1 MALGIIAANTVTR
14 PLSIAII
21 GCGPAGQAAAI
32 LLSRQNHHIHL
43 FEQSPRLGP
52 VGAGI
57 LLQPIGLAVL
67 DELGALPR
75 ILQLGDPVHRLHGE
89 NDRGRVVLSI
99 AYADL
104 HPDLCGV
111 GVHRGMLFESLQS
124 LVASTATR
132 ISANRRMI
140 CFDGDLDAAPCLIDD
155 QHRREGPFDLI
166 IVADGARSA
175 LREHLGLTA
184 RATPYPWGALWL
196 VAPDHERRHAS
207 VLRQVYRSTTHML
220 GTLPTGRTTPGAPP
234 TVSLFWSLPADTH
247 AAVRAAGL
255 DVWKQSVRALTRSVD
270 DLLDQITSFDQLLF
284 AAYWDVVLHRSYRG
298 RVVCIGDAA
307 HAMSP
312 QLGQGANLALADASA
327 LAHALAATSDIT
339 AALAHFE
346 RMRRPAVRLYSWASR
361 LLTPVFQSSDE
372 WLAAPRDALGH
383 AMCRMPWVRRH
394 MLLSLAGV
402 KTGPLS
408 ATRPPLLTP
417 HHPRPTPQAAAP
429 R

>member
-1 MALGIIAANTVTR
+1 MR
-14 PLSIAII
+14 PLSIAIV
-21 GCGPAGQAAAI
+21 GCGPAGQASAI
-32 LLSRQNHHIHL
+32 LLSRHGHRVHL
-43 FEQSPRLGP
+43 FEQSPTLGP

-75 ILQLGDPVHRLHGE
+75 VLELGDRIHRLHGRS
-89 NDRGRVVLSI
+89 DRGRVVLSI

-104 HPDLCGV
+104 HPDLFGV
-111 GVHRGMLFESLQS
+111 GVHRGMLFETLQS
-124 LVASTATR
+124 LVAATPAR
-132 ISANRRMI
+132 ITPGRRMI
-140 CFDGDLDAAPCLIDD
+140 RFGGDLDSGPCLIDD
-155 QHRREGPFDLI
+155 HDRREGPFDLV
-166 IVADGARSA
+166 IVADGARSV
-175 LREHLGLTA
+175 LREQLGLTA
-184 RATPYPWGALWL
+184 RAARYPWGALWL
-196 VAPDHERRHAS
+196 VAPDPDCRHAS
-207 VLRQVYRSTTHML
+207 VLKQVYRSTTHML
-220 GTLPTGRTTPGAPP
+220 GTLPTGRTHPDSPP

-255 DVWKQSVRALTRSVD
+255 DAWKHSVRALTHSVD

-284 AAYWDVVLHRSYRG
+284 AAYWDVILHRYYRG

-312 QLGQGANLALADASA
+312 QLGQGANLALADA
-327 LAHALAATSDIT
+327 
-339 AALAHFE
+339 AALARALASTTDIPLALQRFDQV
-346 RMRRPAVRLYSWASR
+346 RRPSVRFYSWASR

-383 AMCRMPWVRRH
+383 TMCRIPWVRRH

-408 ATRPPLLTP
+408 AAPLPELTRETTAPSLPV
-417 HHPRPTPQAAAP
+417 AALH
-429 R
+429 